1 MKDKPI
7 LIIDSHAIIHSV
19 KYGMIHL
26 SFNEQSVGVVLG
38 FLRKV
43 YSLSKKF
50 DTNKFVFTWDSKRR
64 ARQKLY
70 PEYKLNHSV
79 KAPELVELDK
89 LVYPQIDDLRLYAIP
104 KMGFKNTFIQ
114 SGLEAD
120 DLIAVVSQIPTKEHK
135 IIVSGDGDLYQ
146 LLTPD
151 VSMYKVKVNK
161 LYTLK
166 DFQNDYNIEP
176 NQWADVKKI
185 AGCTSDHV
193 KGVKGVGEKTAIKYL
208 KGKLN
213 PTSKTYQNILNSK
226 DIIQRNDI
234 LVRLPFP
241 TTKTLTLNWNENFRI
256 VDFLK
261 VTEKFGLASLQTSA
275 VLERWE
281 KIFTME

>member
-151 VSMYKVKVNK
+151 ISMYKVKVNK

-208 KGKLN
+208 KGTLN
-213 PTSKTYQNILNSK
+213 PTSKTYQEILKSK
-226 DIIQRNDI
+226 DIIKRNDI

-281 KIFTME
+281 KIFTMK